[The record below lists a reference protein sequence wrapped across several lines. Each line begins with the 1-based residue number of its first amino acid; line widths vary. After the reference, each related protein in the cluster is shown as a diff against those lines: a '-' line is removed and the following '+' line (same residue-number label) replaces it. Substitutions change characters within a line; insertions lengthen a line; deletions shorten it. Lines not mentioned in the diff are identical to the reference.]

1 MILYIALSFFGLDS
15 NLGKLQTFIF
25 VWLTLSGYYTVLS
38 IRERRHFW
46 ESMPSKWLALALVLN
61 TLVVYVISTI
71 GLPGLDPITSPEFLF
86 IILYGFVFCLLVN
99 DLVKVPLAKE
109 FNVAI

>member
-1 MILYIALSFFGLDS
+1 ML
-15 NLGKLQTFIF
+15 
-25 VWLTLSGYYTVLS
+25 
-38 IRERRHFW
+38 R
-46 ESMPSKWLALALVLN
+46 KWLALALVLN

>member
-1 MILYIALSFFGLDS
+1 MGSCSSQRA
-15 NLGKLQTFIF
+15 
-25 VWLTLSGYYTVLS
+25 LS

-46 ESMPSKWLALALVLN
+46 ESKPSKWLAFALVFN
-61 TLVVYVISTI
+61 TLIVYFISI
-71 GLPGLDPITSPEFLF
+71 VGLPGLTSITSVEFLF
-86 IILYGFVFCLLVN
+86 IIVYGFVFCLLLN

>member
-1 MILYIALSFFGLDS
+1 M
-15 NLGKLQTFIF
+15 
-25 VWLTLSGYYTVLS
+25 SGYYTVIS

-46 ESMPSKWLALALVLN
+46 ESRPSKWLTFALAIN

-71 GLPGLDPITSPEFLF
+71 GLPGLAPITSVEFLF
-86 IILYGFVFCLLVN
+86 IIAYGFVFCLLLN
-99 DLVKVPLAKE
+99 DLVKVPLAKK